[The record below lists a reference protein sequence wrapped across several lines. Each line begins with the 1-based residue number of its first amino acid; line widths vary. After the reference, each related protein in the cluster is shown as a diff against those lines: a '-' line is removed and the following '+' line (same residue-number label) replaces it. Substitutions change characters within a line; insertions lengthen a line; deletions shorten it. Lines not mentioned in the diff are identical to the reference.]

1 VAMSCTVC
9 RHPRLVEI
17 DGAMLAGTSVRDIAR
32 QFKLTSASAQRHK
45 KHVSAALRKAHEAAE
60 VGRADSLVD
69 QLKGLQGDAHRIK
82 AKAEKSRDYRGALA
96 GIRELSRL
104 LQVSMKV
111 SEQLIAASKGT
122 GGSVSPEQVK
132 MWRHAARVF
141 AATFHASDEIV
152 LVITEKQA
160 SDLAAE
166 LALIFGIQ
174 LDPEKALRNVNT
186 GLALLDDSEGF
197 IKKSPDAAAEPAVGR
212 RF

>member
-1 VAMSCTVC
+1 
-9 RHPRLVEI
+9 VEI

-82 AKAEKSRDYRGALA
+82 SKAEKSRDYRGALA

-104 LQVSMKV
+104 LQVAMKI
-111 SEQLIAASKGT
+111 SDQLVAANKVT
-122 GGSVSPEQVK
+122 GASVSPEQAK
-132 MWRHAARVF
+132 MCRHAAHVM
-141 AATFHASDEIV
+141 AAMFHADDRVV
-152 LVITEKQA
+152 LVLTEKQA
-160 SDLAAE
+160 NDLAAE

-174 LDPEKALRNVNT
+174 LESEVTLQKVNT
-186 GLALLDDSEGF
+186 GLALLDDSEGY
-197 IKKSPDAAAEPAVGR
+197 IKSRQDAAAEPAVGR